1 LISKIL
7 GGTVRVNLSYYRGA
21 RKNRTYSIYMDNN
34 RDIANDPKYQHF
46 VRIPDRILQCID
58 YFGIECDREVT
69 RSRLLTYYLFIGV
82 ADDAIDSGRIDTGR
96 LILDYL
102 TAPAAAFDETEGR
115 SNLRLLTEILKCQ
128 TDNETYPLMLDK
140 FHELYREV
148 VSERGATAIDS
159 YIEHRKAVG
168 SLTSEL
174 SLVLIRPGLSGDHE
188 RLLQFMKQVGA
199 VGCLIDSLIDLTSDR
214 RLGLLGFKPGLVD
227 RGKLIICILRDGLRV
242 SAKHPGLCGSFL
254 RAIADNL
261 ADRFRADRIRPPSL
275 VSDRK
280 DETASVA

>member
-1 LISKIL
+1 
-7 GGTVRVNLSYYRGA
+7 
-21 RKNRTYSIYMDNN
+21 MDNY
-34 RDIANDPKYQHF
+34 RDIADDPKYQHF
-46 VRIPDRILQCID
+46 VRIPDRLLHCID

-69 RSRLLTYYLFIGV
+69 RSRLHAYYLFIGV
-82 ADDAIDSGRIDTGR
+82 ADDAIDSGRVDTAKR
-96 LILDYL
+96 VLAYL
-102 TAPAAAFDETEGR
+102 TTPAPVFDDIPEP
-115 SNLRLLTEILKCQ
+115 SNVRLLTEILKSQ
-128 TDNETYPLMLDK
+128 VNDETYQIMLDK

-148 VSERGATAIDS
+148 VSERGATAIDT

-227 RGKLIICILRDGLRV
+227 RGKLIICILRNGLRV

-275 VSDRK
+275 VSERK
-280 DETASVA
+280 DERATIA